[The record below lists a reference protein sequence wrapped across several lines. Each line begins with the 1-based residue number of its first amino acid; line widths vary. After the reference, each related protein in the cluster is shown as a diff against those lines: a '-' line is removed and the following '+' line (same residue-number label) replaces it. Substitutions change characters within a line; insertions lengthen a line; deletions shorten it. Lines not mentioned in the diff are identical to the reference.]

1 MAHTGAPTAGS
12 VILAGILLS
21 MGTYRF
27 LRVSLL
33 ILPYGMRLFLKSML
47 VVSAQAI
54 AYSVYVTLIQTDRRQ
69 TPHILL
75 ERQPHGLRDVGDL
88 YAYRSGAEG
97 AVLQMINHGSCRPRC
112 FCGWA

>member
-21 MGTYRF
+21 MGTYGF

-54 AYSVYVTLIQTDRRQ
+54 AYSVYVTLIQTDVKHLISFSSVSHMGFV
-69 TPHILL
+69 TLGIFTLT
-75 ERQPHGLRDVGDL
+75 E
-88 YAYRSGAEG
+88 
-97 AVLQMINHGSCRPRC
+97 AVPRARSCR
-112 FCGWA
+112 